1 MTNIYPTSVDEKA
14 KTAVCVLLEKD
25 GLFLSVTRKNDH
37 TDFGLPGGKLDF
49 GETLIQCAKREVL
62 EETGYEL
69 DISPYNPFMK
79 LDENGVFTITFK
91 ANFTTD
97 NPIRHSVDEK
107 ETGLVGFVNK
117 EQLFASPFGA
127 YNKAMLTHFGH

>member
-49 GETLIQCAKREVL
+49 GETLIQCAKR
-62 EETGYEL
+62 
-69 DISPYNPFMK
+69 
-79 LDENGVFTITFK
+79 
-91 ANFTTD
+91 
-97 NPIRHSVDEK
+97 
-107 ETGLVGFVNK
+107 
-117 EQLFASPFGA
+117 
-127 YNKAMLTHFGH
+127 